1 VTQQKSGHSDQLV
14 RNVEDRKTIL
24 AVRNASIKYSPK
36 SPIVVNDVT
45 FDVRQGEV
53 LILIGRSGCG
63 KSTLLRSLAG
73 LQPLCAGEIL
83 LDGKHAAGPGPDRMM
98 VFQNFDQLLPW
109 YTALKNIEFALKKSG
124 AKPRS
129 DIRGRASQALEM
141 VGLTAAADK
150 YPSQLSGGMQQRV
163 AIARALA
170 IRPRVVLMDEP
181 FGALDAMTRASL
193 QEEVLRLQKELGI
206 TLVFVT
212 HSIEEAVYLGDR
224 IGLMTPR
231 GDFAE
236 IFDNP
241 HQGDMGSAASAGF
254 AATLRGELEV
264 STS

>member
-1 VTQQKSGHSDQLV
+1 MNQQKSGHADQPV
-14 RNVEDRKTIL
+14 RSMEEHKTIL
-24 AVRNASIKYSPK
+24 AVRNASIRYSRKLPT
-36 SPIVVNDVT
+36 VVNDVT

-73 LQPLCAGEIL
+73 LQPLCRGEIL
-83 LDGKHAAGPGPDRMM
+83 LDGRPASGPGPDRMM

-109 YTALKNIEFALKKSG
+109 HTALKNIEFALRKSRAIARAG
-124 AKPRS
+124 VRE
-129 DIRGRASQALEM
+129 RASEALAM

-150 YPSQLSGGMQQRV
+150 YPWQLSGGMQQRV

-181 FGALDAMTRASL
+181 FGALDAMTRGSL
-193 QEEVLRLQKELGI
+193 QEEVLRLQKGLGI

-224 IGLMTPR
+224 IGLMTTK
-231 GDFAE
+231 GDFAD

-241 HQGDMGSAASAGF
+241 HQGDMGSAASADF